1 MRQVRCHRPL
11 SRRVLL
17 PSLLGDQVV
26 VLILFFLLLLLLI
39 IIFNLREKVKSG
51 ATLIVSP
58 SSISFQWIE
67 EIQKHVKHKDIKMLF
82 YKGSK
87 EMGYMQPRTLAGYDI
102 VVTTYE
108 TLAAETSYVD
118 LPHSNSS
125 EGRRFRNPKRYMA
138 MPSPIVCIEWW
149 RICLDE
155 AQMIESTTTK
165 TAEMAMKLSAVNR
178 YFQDST
184 KILK

>member
-1 MRQVRCHRPL
+1 M
-11 SRRVLL
+11 
-17 PSLLGDQVV
+17 LGDQVV
-26 VLILFFLLLLLLI
+26 VLCILILSLLSLLLLLLPI

-178 YFQDST
+178 
-184 KILK
+184 